1 MTGVAQKTLL
11 PKLIHMNGN
20 DCARRADVP
29 CQQVV
34 SKRHHPD
41 GSISLHSA
49 QPFGEVDER
58 PREPSFDVVNRK
70 AFDAVSEIDRSLRRN
85 L

>member
-34 SKRHHPD
+34 INGIIRTDPSPSTVPSRSEKWMSDRASRRSML
-41 GSISLHSA
+41 SIEKLSM
-49 QPFGEVDER
+49 R
-58 PREPSFDVVNRK
+58 
-70 AFDAVSEIDRSLRRN
+70 
-85 L
+85 